1 MVVPPDE
8 FRLLSGEELS
18 FDLRGLNAFS
28 AWSYDHLLIAAT
40 LIQET
45 SMLVLTPPG
54 LLLQW
59 RDELD
64 EKFGLQFTLIENA
77 AGFARVQEELPAGVN
92 SWDALPRVLTSVDFI
107 KKETVRN
114 RVLRKS
120 WDLIIVDEAHGL
132 ALRDH
137 ARGLIFLSATRR
149 SRRFSTAFFAY
160 LQDRLAQWKVK
171 AGATVSEKKLY
182 PLSAD
187 TIDSLKV
194 AKPPIILPKKKM
206 WM

>member
-1 MVVPPDE
+1 
-8 FRLLSGEELS
+8 
-18 FDLRGLNAFS
+18 
-28 AWSYDHLLIAAT
+28 
-40 LIQET
+40 
-45 SMLVLTPPG
+45 MLVLTPPG

-120 WDLIIVDEAHGL
+120 WDLIY
-132 ALRDH
+132 
-137 ARGLIFLSATRR
+137 
-149 SRRFSTAFFAY
+149 SRRGPRPRPQGPCEGTYFPERDPKIETLF
-160 LQDRLAQWKVK
+160 DRILRLP
-171 AGATVSEKKLY
+171 AG
-182 PLSAD
+182 
-187 TIDSLKV
+187 
-194 AKPPIILPKKKM
+194 
-206 WM
+206 

>member
-120 WDLIIVDEAHGL
+120 WDLIY
-132 ALRDH
+132 
-137 ARGLIFLSATRR
+137 
-149 SRRFSTAFFAY
+149 SRRGPRPRPQGPCEGTYFPERDPKIETLF
-160 LQDRLAQWKVK
+160 DRILRLP
-171 AGATVSEKKLY
+171 AG
-182 PLSAD
+182 
-187 TIDSLKV
+187 
-194 AKPPIILPKKKM
+194 
-206 WM
+206 